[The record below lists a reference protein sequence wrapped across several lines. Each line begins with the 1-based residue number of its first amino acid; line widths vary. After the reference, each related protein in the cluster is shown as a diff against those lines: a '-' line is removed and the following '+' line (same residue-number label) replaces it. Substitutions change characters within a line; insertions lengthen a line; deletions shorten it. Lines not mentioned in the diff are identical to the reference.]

1 MERSTKI
8 RVIVCAGLIILSMV
22 LGFILSPRAMNNDT
36 SSATY
41 LTDKRT
47 EVLELAAAS
56 AASSV
61 AITALPGDAG
71 TPIAEELARLSG
83 YFTVILTAIY
93 FEKFLAAVAGTAA
106 LKFLIPFALLCII
119 LGLWRLGDRMQ
130 RAGEKLLIFGLVLLL
145 VVPFSVKL
153 SQAVEKNILAPSEA
167 ETEQVAEEYL
177 PAENT
182 PVPEESKKPEST
194 QDIVSVIT
202 GFITDTAENI
212 AQTAS
217 DAADTVTG
225 AVSEKIEAGKDLLN
239 RLVDQ
244 IAALII
250 TSCVIPI
257 AVLLVLIWVLK
268 ILFSVDIKMPD
279 RAMMRRR

>member
-1 MERSTKI
+1 MENNSKLRI
-8 RVIVCAGLIILSMV
+8 WICVGLIILSLV

-36 SSATY
+36 SSASY

-47 EVLELAAAS
+47 EVLELAAAA

-71 TPIAEELARLSG
+71 TPIAEELAHLSG

-106 LKFLIPFALLCII
+106 LKCLIPFALICII
-119 LGLWRLGDRMQ
+119 LGLWRFGDRL
-130 RAGEKLLIFGLVLLL
+130 RGAGEKLLIFGLVLLL
-145 VVPFSVKL
+145 LVPCSVKL
-153 SQAVEKNILAPSEA
+153 SQAVEKNILTPSEA
-167 ETEQVAEEYL
+167 ETQQVAEEYL
-177 PAENT
+177 PAETT
-182 PVPEESKKPEST
+182 PEPEQTQKPET
-194 QDIVSVIT
+194 AQDIVSVIT

-217 DAADTVTG
+217 DAADTVSG

-279 RAMMRRR
+279 RTLLRRR

>member
-119 LGLWRLGDRMQ
+119 LGLWKLGDRMQ

-145 VVPFSVKL
+145 VVPFSEKL
-153 SQAVEKNILAPSEA
+153 SQAVEKNILAPAEA

-177 PAENT
+177 PAETT
-182 PVPEESKKPEST
+182 PEPEESKKPESA

-279 RAMMRRR
+279 RAMLRRR

>member
-225 AVSEKIEAGKDLLN
+225 AVSEKIEAGKDLC
-239 RLVDQ
+239 RT
-244 IAALII
+244 A
-250 TSCVIPI
+250 P
-257 AVLLVLIWVLK
+257 
-268 ILFSVDIKMPD
+268 
-279 RAMMRRR
+279 